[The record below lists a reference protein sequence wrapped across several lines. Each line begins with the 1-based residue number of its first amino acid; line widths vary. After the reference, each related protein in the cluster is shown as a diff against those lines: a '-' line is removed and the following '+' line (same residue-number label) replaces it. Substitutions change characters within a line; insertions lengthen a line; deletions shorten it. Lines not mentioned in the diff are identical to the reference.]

1 MNNFQD
7 ISREITSEQDMAL
20 AEEAKELARLELL
33 EELNQAE
40 GEGEEDEA
48 SDLSQDDSETSSVNL
63 QILFLF
69 QLSNLSLY

>member
-40 GEGEEDEA
+40 VEEDETSVVS
-48 SDLSQDDSETSSVNL
+48 SDGSETSSV
-63 QILFLF
+63 
-69 QLSNLSLY
+69 

>member
-48 SDLSQDDSETSSVNL
+48 SVVSQDDSETSSVNL
-63 QILFLF
+63 QIL
-69 QLSNLSLY
+69 S